1 MIIKNTPQTLDKS
14 SDYRLIPNTAMID
27 ALNVL
32 IDSDNTM
39 GPNSGEHS
47 LGDSGVIKNIFGNQ
61 AVQESTAMW
70 QSLKATQDEFFNASN
85 IEGDG
90 QVVKIIGSVVDKK
103 LRLAYLFVWSN
114 LITKHAVLVYDPYGK
129 LPNVGFTQG
138 GELDSIGDVGYPGLK
153 MLHMSSK
160 FNFPEHGFVKAD
172 IVYTANSFML
182 EDAIA
187 GLDPNEIEWFTDS
200 RKRDFEKDVLLYFT
214 DNKNEPRKLNVFK
227 CLFKDIAN
235 YSQTD
240 LIDFI
245 TACPKTP
252 LTPIEYTFV
261 NENEIPVAFRKGI
274 DESYFKRSPGFQFA
288 YQYIYDDGMETAISP
303 YSDIAFPPSVLQQ
316 GTSTSPDHDQFNVC
330 ALSLPIPGRE
340 ISRVRI
346 VARQGNGPGNVGRF
360 FIIDEF
366 NPNEDKQYY
375 YRAAFREYYFRNDQV
390 LKGVSEE
397 EVNKQF
403 DSVPRKAEAQSLH
416 SNRLMYGNYLDGFDN
431 VETSCTYDI
440 QYEERPLEGISGTV
454 SFRTSIYEVGA
465 RNNSYPT
472 AEQNYAGQSQGT
484 TGYANFNGGDDSL
497 NTTFD
502 PVLAPIIEG
511 VSSAKNK
518 SVGVRV
524 DLTGLPQ
531 DVAAGTLITITISI
545 SPNKNYHIF
554 DARNSYSQSLHL
566 GERDAHDH
574 GTVEAAGL
582 QEFEFDDDG
591 NLENTPEI
599 FIAQN
604 NSTIEPKAN
613 STLEDRL
620 EDFHTAKESGAVF
633 LKSDN
638 STTNPTSSVESGGS
652 SYFGLNYGVGNSST
666 NADGCPFDIKWRY
679 VDDNGVEQQE
689 TALYGT
695 SAANPLI
702 IRGETLSFTAK
713 FRFTSDVE
721 GVARNL
727 LASAIED
734 AFCFG
739 SVDSTGT
746 GNVAYAIELV
756 EPPQRIA
763 TLQYDLGL
771 SDYQSIPVGSSR
783 ANLICGVQG
792 LPEDSQ
798 PKSMIPPQGYFIV
811 NKINAEFR
819 FVHPRYPQESSEQN
833 ANLILTMGKIND
845 LEVMTCVK
853 PIIDEF
859 EKTPWRV
866 ISKNTMQQ
874 YFTNPEIFFPAS
886 EDVDSPLNLQGYKY
900 KSTNSTKDFYIMQSD
915 IPDSEKNHMQNQ
927 NFLNH
932 IEALGPH
939 KCFGYLDVHSSHRNF
954 VRTLSESDL
963 NPLPTG
969 PPFNP
974 GTGAFQAKRLFPT
987 FSLLDGQGGPGG
999 AAQGN
1004 NLAFDNEGVGNR
1016 GSVYGSNRLDDNL
1029 KIYNGNQTNGWNPYQ
1044 EYANDTYIQYYAGS
1058 CGFTLRIHGLD
1069 EDGEY
1074 PSKTENALF
1083 TLSPVGEGATNAI
1096 NHSHKI
1102 HISYYVGPF
1111 FTGDIRYQNKDRE
1124 VYHREDPFG
1133 ATVLPLVTW
1142 NIGNLPLEEERKS
1155 CYRLPRILN
1164 GNNLSKFQR
1173 TVFVGEEYNPEALSE
1188 AAIPSLTFA
1197 PKHSHI
1203 VSVGGGSGF
1212 VSEGLVGAGL
1222 RSFKTK
1228 ANHEFGIV
1236 YYDQRGRH
1244 GFVNPLTSVYVP
1256 GYSDEERGQEKGKVN
1271 IQLNLLHDPP
1281 SWATNYKIVYTKNT
1295 SIDKFVQYSA
1305 GGAFVAFEDEVAAEN
1320 DANIY
1325 VSLNY
1330 LQHHPISYVSSFG
1343 ARPPEGGLDLYR
1355 YQVGDI
1361 LRVVSYALPVAPG
1374 PGVTAAEE
1382 GARVYPRD
1390 YEFEV
1395 VDYVLLDVDKNPL
1408 SNPNASTQP
1417 EDPELGDQSLPL
1429 VQDRH
1434 KGAFVVLKNNN
1445 DADGFNYN
1453 DVRDNTHLWGDNCIF
1468 EIVSPKKQSDE
1479 EDKLYYEISETFDI
1493 VLDEDNNRVHEV
1505 TEILIDKGDV
1515 FFRPYA
1521 VNARALVPDPET
1533 LPETNTASAQGFKDL
1548 IVNASA
1554 DQVFGGSKSRFRTF
1568 FLETESANDLFRSDS
1583 SLIGRPNVYL
1593 PDAVEVIREATITY
1607 SDLSNPSS
1615 RKVNYSS
1622 FNASLANF
1630 KDLPQK
1636 HGDIHYMVEQDD
1648 GLFVIQTN
1656 KCSKVPVGRNLIQS
1670 ASQTGILTS
1679 TTAVL
1684 GTEFFYAGTA
1694 GCDFNPES
1702 VTVID
1707 NSIYFAHKH
1716 LGKVFRFTEGVGVED
1731 ISAIKMGGF
1740 FRRVF
1745 KRVMDAS
1752 QFVNSDDVRVIGGY
1766 DPDKKE
1772 YIISISRPDNSG
1784 PVNSVFGCTDPEAE
1798 NFNQDATVDDGSCLY
1813 LPQEE
1818 PVLGCTNPEAIN
1830 YNSLATVD
1838 DGSCILPILG
1848 CTDPDADN
1856 FDPTA
1861 NVDDGSCFYSGGGD
1875 DTDDDSEGGGDDTGG
1890 DDTGGDD
1897 TGGDDTGGGG
1907 TDPVNPSNPNI
1918 GDIGPVVNTKDKR
1931 K

>member
-39 GPNSGEHS
+39 GANAGEHS

-70 QSLKATQDEFFNASN
+70 QSLKATQDEAYNAQN

-114 LITKHAVLVYDPYGK
+114 VISKHAVLVYDPYGK
-129 LPNVGFTQG
+129 LPNVGFTEG
-138 GELDSIGDVGYPGLK
+138 STLDSIADVGYPGLK

-227 CLFKDIAN
+227 CLFKDIAD

-252 LTPIEYTFV
+252 LKPIEFTYV
-261 NENEIPVAFRKGI
+261 NENEIPVSFRKGV

-316 GTSTSPDHDQFNVC
+316 GTATSPDHDQFNVC
-330 ALSLPIPGRE
+330 ALALPLAAKE

-366 NPNEDKQYY
+366 NPNQDKEYY

-390 LKGVSEE
+390 LKGVSQE

-403 DSVPRKAEAQSLH
+403 DAVPRKAEAQSLH

-440 QYEERPLEGISGTV
+440 QYVERPLEGISGTIKV
-454 SFRTSIYEVGA
+454 RPSIFEVGA
-465 RNNSYPT
+465 GNNSYPT
-472 AEQNYAGQSQGT
+472 VEQNYLGQTQGT
-484 TGYANFNGGDDSL
+484 TGYAAANSGNVSL
-497 NTTFD
+497 NTMFD
-502 PVLAPIIEG
+502 PYVAPIMEG
-511 VSSAKNK
+511 VTSAKNK

-524 DLTGLPQ
+524 DLTGLPTS
-531 DVAAGTLITITISI
+531 VEEGTLITVTISI
-545 SPNKNYHIF
+545 SPNRNYHIF

-566 GERDAHDH
+566 GERDAHEY
-574 GTVEAAGL
+574 GTVEAAAL
-582 QEFEFDDDG
+582 APFTDDEGGDV
-591 NLENTPEI
+591 EI
-599 FIAQN
+599 SSSELIAQN
-604 NSTIEPKAN
+604 ASTIDPIAG
-613 STLEDRL
+613 STLENRL
-620 EDFHTAKESGAVF
+620 ADFHNADESGAAF
-633 LKSDN
+633 LKTYANNDADN
-638 STTNPTSSVESGGS
+638 PLASVNAGGS
-652 SYFGLNYGVGNSST
+652 SYFGLNYGVGQSASD
-666 NADGCPFDIKWRY
+666 ADNCPFTVNWRY
-679 VDDNGVEQQE
+679 VDNEGVEQQHL
-689 TALYGT
+689 ALYGT
-695 SAANPLI
+695 SASNPLI

-713 FRFTSDVE
+713 FRFIADVE
-721 GVARNL
+721 GVARNI

-739 SVDSTGT
+739 SIDDS
-746 GNVAYAIELV
+746 GNAGNIGYAIELV

-763 TLQYDLGL
+763 TLKYDLGL
-771 SDYQSIPVGSSR
+771 SDYQAIPVSSSMS
-783 ANLICGVQG
+783 NLICGVQAIDAESSYP
-792 LPEDSQ
+792 L
-798 PKSMIPPQGYFIV
+798 SMTPPDGYFII
-811 NKINAEFR
+811 NKIDTEFR
-819 FVHPRYPQESSEQN
+819 FVHPRYPQESSDQN

-859 EKTPWRV
+859 DKTPWRV
-866 ISKNTMQQ
+866 ISKETMQQ
-874 YFTNPEIFFPAS
+874 YFINPEILFPTS
-886 EDVDSPLNLQGYKY
+886 ENTVSPLNLEGFKY
-900 KSTNSTKDFYIMQSD
+900 QSTNTTDDFFIMKSD
-915 IPDSEKNHMQNQ
+915 IPDSEKDHMKNE
-927 NFLNH
+927 NFLDY
-932 IEALGPH
+932 IEAIGPY

-963 NPLPTG
+963 NVTNVG

-974 GTGAFQAKRLFPT
+974 GTGHFQAKRLFPN

-999 AAQGN
+999 ECLGN
-1004 NLAFDNEGVGNR
+1004 KLPFDQEGIGAR
-1016 GSVYGSNRLDDNL
+1016 GSVYGDNVL
-1029 KIYNGNQTNGWNPYQ
+1029 YDNIQIYNGDDTTGWDPYTP
-1044 EYANDTYIQYYAGS
+1044 YNDVEFLTDYAGK
-1058 CGFTLRIHGLD
+1058 CGFSLRIHGLD
-1069 EDGEY
+1069 DEGNY
-1074 PSKTENALF
+1074 PAKTENALF
-1083 TLSPVGEGATNAI
+1083 TLSTVGESSTEAIQTGSGADAK
-1096 NHSHKI
+1096 HLHM
-1102 HISYYVGPF
+1102 SYYSGPF
-1111 FTGDIRYQNKDRE
+1111 FTGDIRVQNKDRNA
-1124 VYHREDPFG
+1124 YHRNDPFG
-1133 ATVLPLVTW
+1133 TTVLPLVTW
-1142 NIGNLPLEEERKS
+1142 NYASGSLTEDEERRS
-1155 CYRLPRILN
+1155 CYRLPRLLSDANLN
-1164 GNNLSKFQR
+1164 FYQR
-1173 TVFVGEEYNPEALSE
+1173 NIEIGPQQNPSIYSE
-1188 AAIPSLTFA
+1188 QSIPSLTFQ
-1197 PKHSHI
+1197 PRHSQI

-1212 VSEGLVGAGL
+1212 ISESLVGAGL

-1244 GFVNPLTSVYVP
+1244 GFVNPLTNVYVP

-1295 SIDKFVQYSA
+1295 SIDRFVQYSS
-1305 GGAFVAFEDEVAAEN
+1305 GGAFVAYEDEVAAEN

-1343 ARPPEGGLDLYR
+1343 ARPPEGGLDLYK
-1355 YQVGDI
+1355 YQIGDI
-1361 LRVVSYALPVAPG
+1361 LRVVSYALPVLPA
-1374 PGVTAAEE
+1374 PGVTASQLNT
-1382 GARVYPRD
+1382 RFYPRD

-1395 VDYVLLDVDKNPL
+1395 IDYVLLDVDKNPL
-1408 SNPNASTQP
+1408 SDPNLNTG
-1417 EDPELGDQSLPL
+1417 GDLNDASLPL

-1445 DADGFNYN
+1445 EAEGFTYN
-1453 DVRDNTHLWGDNCIF
+1453 DVRNEGDLWGDNCIF

-1479 EDKLYYEISETFDI
+1479 EDKLYYEVSETFDI
-1493 VLDEDNNRVHEV
+1493 VLDDDNNRVHEV
-1505 TEILIDKGDV
+1505 TEILLDKGDV

-1521 VNARALVPDPET
+1521 VNSRPLISDIST
-1533 LPETNTASAQGFKDL
+1533 LPSTNTASSQGYKDL
-1548 IVNASA
+1548 IVNAVA
-1554 DQVFGGSKSRFRTF
+1554 DQNFGGSKSRFRTF

-1593 PDAVEVIREATITY
+1593 PDAVEVTREATITY

-1622 FNASLANF
+1622 FNPSLANF

-1752 QFVNSDDVRVIGGY
+1752 QFVNSDDVRIIGGY

-1772 YIISISRPDNSG
+1772 YIISISRPDNAG

-1798 NFNQDATVDDGSCLY
+1798 NFNEDATVNDGSCLY
-1813 LPQEE
+1813 LPPEE
-1818 PVLGCTNPEAIN
+1818 PVP
-1830 YNSLATVD
+1830 
-1838 DGSCILPILG
+1838 G

-1856 FDPTA
+1856 YDPLA
-1861 NVDDGSCFYSGGGD
+1861 NTDDGSCFYSGGGD
-1875 DTDDDSEGGGDDTGG
+1875 DTDDDSEGEGGGDTG
-1890 DDTGGDD
+1890 
-1897 TGGDDTGGGG
+1897 GGDDTGGGG